1 MVESETLTLF
11 AGNANPAL
19 AHDIARHLTTPL
31 GRAYVG
37 RFSDGEVNIELME
50 NVRGRDV
57 FIVQPTCP
65 PTNDHL
71 MELLVMVDACRR
83 ASAARI
89 TAVVPYFGYSRQDQP
104 ITETLGFALAEVSP
118 GFALFTMTP
127 QFRHYNPIGTVHGG
141 VAATLLDSCM
151 SCAVQT
157 TMEAGLGYTTLEIK
171 VNMVRP
177 ITEKTGPIRAEG
189 RSLHTGRRSATAE
202 GKILDANG
210 TLLAHGTTTCIVF
223 PL

>member
-1 MVESETLTLF
+1 MPQAGSNIGVPPLTLLKDMSGLEF
-11 AGNANPAL
+11 L
-19 AHDIARHLTTPL
+19 RRIVD
-31 GRAYVG
+31 GRLP
-37 RFSDGEVNIELME
+37 R
-50 NVRGRDV
+50 
-57 FIVQPTCP
+57 P
-65 PTNDHL
+65 
-71 MELLVMVDACRR
+71 
-83 ASAARI
+83 
-89 TAVVPYFGYSRQDQP
+89 P
-104 ITETLGFALAEVSP
+104 ITETLGFDLAEVSP

-157 TMEAGLGYTTLEIK
+157 TIEAGLGYTTLEIK

-177 ITEKTGPIRAEG
+177 ITEKTGPVRAEG

-202 GKILDANG
+202 GKILDAAG

>member
-1 MVESETLTLF
+1 MPQAGSNIGVPPLTLLKDMSGLEF
-11 AGNANPAL
+11 L
-19 AHDIARHLTTPL
+19 RRIVD
-31 GRAYVG
+31 GRLP
-37 RFSDGEVNIELME
+37 R
-50 NVRGRDV
+50 
-57 FIVQPTCP
+57 P
-65 PTNDHL
+65 
-71 MELLVMVDACRR
+71 
-83 ASAARI
+83 
-89 TAVVPYFGYSRQDQP
+89 P
-104 ITETLGFALAEVSP
+104 ITETLGFDLAEVSP

-157 TMEAGLGYTTLEIK
+157 TIEAGLGYTTLEIK
-171 VNMVRP
+171 VSRVRP

-202 GKILDANG
+202 GKILDAAG

>member
-1 MVESETLTLF
+1 MPQAGSNIGVPPLTLLKDMSGLEF
-11 AGNANPAL
+11 L
-19 AHDIARHLTTPL
+19 RRIVD
-31 GRAYVG
+31 GRLP
-37 RFSDGEVNIELME
+37 R
-50 NVRGRDV
+50 
-57 FIVQPTCP
+57 P
-65 PTNDHL
+65 
-71 MELLVMVDACRR
+71 
-83 ASAARI
+83 
-89 TAVVPYFGYSRQDQP
+89 P
-104 ITETLGFALAEVSP
+104 ITETLGFDLAEVSP
-118 GFALFTMTP
+118 GFAVFTMTP

-157 TMEAGLGYTTLEIK
+157 TIEAGLGYTTLEIK

-202 GKILDANG
+202 GKILDATG